1 MSWLDVDWKQERPSD
16 SATDWLW
23 RTVEVQALD
32 STPPVVE
39 EYLSA
44 LRRVNVNGDVVYA
57 RFAVSGSRDFA
68 WFATRNRWDEIAF
81 FARLLTHPAVRRK
94 LPELTRDAKFGEE
107 VAFEWGSSLTLD
119 GELARALV
127 IGGAYKKFDG
137 TAKVAK
143 ELGGRVCEA
152 LFGERYAEVEVF
164 RCWKAWSPW
173 FHDVAW
179 DSTCFVIDRRLQE
192 VSVLASTDTD

>member
-23 RTVEVQALD
+23 RTVEVQPLD

-44 LRRVNVNGDVVYA
+44 LRRVYVNGGAVYA
-57 RFAVSGSRDFA
+57 RFAVSGSRDFE

-81 FARLLTHPAVRRK
+81 CARLLTHPDVRRK
-94 LPELTRDAKFGEE
+94 VPDLTRDAKFDEE
-107 VAFEWGSSLTLD
+107 VAFERGSSLTLD
-119 GELARALV
+119 GEFAHALV
-127 IGGAYKKFDG
+127 FGGAYKKFDG
-137 TAKVAK
+137 TAKMAK
-143 ELGGRVCEA
+143 ELGARVCEA
-152 LFGERYAEVEVF
+152 LFGERYTDIEVF
-164 RCWKAWSPW
+164 WCWKAWSPW
-173 FHDVAW
+173 FHDGAW
-179 DSTCFVIDRRLQE
+179 DSTCFVVDRRLQE